1 MFYHNLR
8 RMGLIFGVLI
18 LLSSCSTKEQS
29 KLTKEE
35 NSNKAVSPANPVREY
50 IINDSNKVLLS
61 ADNVSNMDSHI
72 MELARNEIYARHGY
86 IFKRKDLADY
96 FSSKK
101 WYKKNQ
107 NYKDAFTDIEKKNIE
122 LLHTYEAK
130 YAAYQLIAT
139 HTDDY
144 RVKNYEGSNTFKQQH
159 MVIDLN
165 GDGISDNVEL
175 KIPTTKGDT
184 TWTLKVNG
192 TSLQFDGEDK
202 FPYFEIVDLNIND
215 PYFEIAFQFD
225 SQYDFFRET
234 YFYYY
239 DGQKIRSVG
248 TVPDFAAHSS
258 MIDGFGTVKGIDRA
272 KELQTW
278 YRELVFRLDAEHQLR
293 EEEQDFYS
301 MSPPTVLTAK
311 KELKL
316 QKLRNSDEEYL
327 QINPGDQVSFL
338 GEDNR
343 GYIKF
348 ELSTGLTGW
357 FQAGDMYDFTDYFE
371 GLILYD

>member
-18 LLSSCSTKEQS
+18 LLSSCSTKEPVN
-29 KLTKEE
+29 LTKEE

-61 ADNVSNMDSHI
+61 ADNISNMDSHI
-72 MELARNEIYARHGY
+72 MELARNEIYGRHGY

-96 FSSKK
+96 FASKK

-107 NYKDAFTDIEKKNIE
+107 HYKDAFTDIEKKNIE

-130 YAAYQLIAT
+130 YAAYQLIPV
-139 HTDDY
+139 HMDDD

-192 TSLQFDGEDK
+192 TSLQFDGEDM

-225 SQYDFFRET
+225 SQYDFLERLIFIT
-234 YFYYY
+234 
-239 DGQKIRSVG
+239 
-248 TVPDFAAHSS
+248 
-258 MIDGFGTVKGIDRA
+258 MTVKKSDP
-272 KELQTW
+272 
-278 YRELVFRLDAEHQLR
+278 LVPFPI
-293 EEEQDFYS
+293 
-301 MSPPTVLTAK
+301 SPH
-311 KELKL
+311 
-316 QKLRNSDEEYL
+316 
-327 QINPGDQVSFL
+327 
-338 GEDNR
+338 
-343 GYIKF
+343 
-348 ELSTGLTGW
+348 
-357 FQAGDMYDFTDYFE
+357 
-371 GLILYD
+371 ILL

>member
-1 MFYHNLR
+1 
-8 RMGLIFGVLI
+8 MGLIFGVLI
-18 LLSSCSTKEQS
+18 LLSSCSAKEPSSLS
-29 KLTKEE
+29 KEV
-35 NSNKAVSPANPVREY
+35 NGNKGVSPANPVREY

-61 ADNVSNMDSHI
+61 AGNVSNMDSHI

-86 IFKRKDLADY
+86 IFKRKDLTDY

-107 NYKDAFTDIEKKNIE
+107 NYKETFTDIEKKNIE
-122 LLHTYEAK
+122 LLHAYEAN

-175 KIPTTKGDT
+175 KIPKTEGDT

-192 TSLQFDGEDK
+192 TSLQFDGEDML
-202 FPYFEIVDLNIND
+202 PYFEIVDIDIND

-234 YFYYY
+234 FFYYY
-239 DGQKIRSVG
+239 DGQNIKSVG

-258 MIDGFGTVKGIDRA
+258 MIDGLGTVKGIDRA

-316 QKLRNSDEEYL
+316 QKQRNSDEEFL
-327 QINPGDQVSFL
+327 QITPGDQVSFL

-357 FQAGDMYDFTDYFE
+357 FQVGDKYDFTDYFE